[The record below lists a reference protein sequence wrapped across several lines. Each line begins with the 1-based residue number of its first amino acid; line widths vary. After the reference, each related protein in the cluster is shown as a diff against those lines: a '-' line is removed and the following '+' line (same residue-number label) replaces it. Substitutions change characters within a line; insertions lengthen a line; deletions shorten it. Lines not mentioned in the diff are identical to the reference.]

1 MNPPSCVTRLALVL
15 AGLVLSPV
23 VLAGQLIS
31 LKTVPVA
38 AGDQFLIFPSE
49 NIGMGGVGI
58 ALDDRLFDPFSNP
71 AMGAVVGEPQV
82 LASPTFY
89 SISNNAGTA
98 RTLPASAWFKSADWF
113 GGTLVALQQLKEG
126 GQFFGPQP
134 FFDILPSNALS
145 RQSST
150 NKYAHLS
157 LGKSI
162 RPDLSIG
169 VSTFLA
175 DLSAMDGVEHLY
187 ALASNVGQSGA
198 ITDLRV
204 GLRKEF
210 EGDRKLEAV
219 ALYNRFN
226 MAHDVTYV
234 DWVLTD
240 TLTWIWEPQTRLEE
254 NLDRS
259 RTWGGH
265 LGYHQ
270 AVGTDGWRVGGSMT
284 VNRKDH
290 PKIPNYEIMNIPR
303 DPGHSTAFDVGVGI
317 AKVTENTKF
326 GIDIV
331 YQPAASETWAE
342 ALDPVETVRGDT
354 IPSGGKTVE
363 NSFDFSNAFVN
374 MGVTQNAGPVA
385 LQLGLQVRAY
395 DFHLDQFDN
404 VARTSRRQDE
414 DWMEWV
420 PSWGLQVRLADF
432 ELRYFG
438 RVTTGTGRPGVAW
451 SGVVADRA
459 LAAEAANDI
468 LLAPTGPLTLQ
479 DATVMTHQ
487 FSVAIP
493 IR

>member
-1 MNPPSCVTRLALVL
+1 MNSSLYVRRGLTLLFLVCTP
-15 AGLVLSPV
+15 AT
-23 VLAGQLIS
+23 LAGQLIS

-49 NIGMGGVGI
+49 YIGMGGVGI
-58 ALDDRLFDPFSNP
+58 ALDDRLLDPYANP
-71 AMGAVVGEPQV
+71 AMGALVGEPQV

-98 RTLPASAWFKSADWF
+98 RTLPAAAMFQSREWF
-113 GGTLVALQQLKEG
+113 GGTLVALQQLKAG

-134 FFDILPSNALS
+134 FVIDLLPPNALS

-157 LGKSI
+157 LGRSI
-162 RPDLSIG
+162 RPDLSVG
-169 VSTFLA
+169 VSAFVA

-187 ALASNVGQSGA
+187 ALASDIGQSGD
-198 ITDLRV
+198 IQDIRL

-210 EGDRKLEAV
+210 AGDRKLEAV
-219 ALYNRFN
+219 ALYHRFN
-226 MAHDVTYV
+226 MAHDVSYV

-240 TLTWIWEPQTRLEE
+240 TLTWMWEPQVRLEE

-259 RTWGGH
+259 RTWGGQ

-270 AVGTDGWRVGGSMT
+270 AVGSHGWRVGGTMT

-303 DPGHSTAFDVGVGI
+303 DPGHSTAFEVGFGL
-317 AKVTENTKF
+317 AKVTDNTTF
-326 GIDIV
+326 GIDLI

-342 ALDPVETVRGDT
+342 AADPIETVDGDT
-354 IPSGGKTVE
+354 IPAGGKTIE

-374 MGVTQNAGPVA
+374 MGVTQLAGPVA
-385 LQLGLQVRAY
+385 IQLGLQVRAY

-404 VARTSRRQDE
+404 VAQNARRQDE

-420 PSWGLQVRLADF
+420 PSWGVKLKLADF
-432 ELRYFG
+432 DLRYFG
-438 RVTTGTGRPGVAW
+438 RVTTGTGRPGTAW

-459 LAAEAANDI
+459 ASLEVANDI
-468 LLAPTGPLTLQ
+468 LLAPGAPLTLQ

-487 FSVAIP
+487 FSISIP